1 MVSARVIFD
10 HLDIYR
16 CLFSS
21 VLIVLGYFGPQRV
34 GFQELAT
41 CAEQRFYGTRS
52 YSLISPP
59 RTGRRVMCLWLRF
72 VRGGA
77 GRPWWAQVAGAV
89 GSSAVVVADI
99 FGEHCP

>member
-52 YSLISPP
+52 YSLISQ
-59 RTGRRVMCLWLRF
+59 TGRRVMCLWLRF
-72 VRGGA
+72 AAGWVGRGGRRLRA
-77 GRPWWAQVAGAV
+77 RWGRRPL
-89 GSSAVVVADI
+89 
-99 FGEHCP
+99 